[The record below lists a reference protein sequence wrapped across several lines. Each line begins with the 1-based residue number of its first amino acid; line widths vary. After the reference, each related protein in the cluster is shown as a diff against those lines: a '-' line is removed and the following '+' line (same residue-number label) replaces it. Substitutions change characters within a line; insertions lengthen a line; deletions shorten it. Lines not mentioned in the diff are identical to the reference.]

1 MYDIKIDMNKVKRLE
16 SIPQELWDEMTILER
31 CQLVWGMD
39 EENRNYLVDKWK
51 KNLENGEKRRIFEA

>member
-1 MYDIKIDMNKVKRLE
+1 MKMETVERLE

-39 EENRNYLVDKWK
+39 EENRNYLVNRWQ
-51 KNLENGEKRRIFEA
+51 KNLENGEKRRIFEP